1 MALIELFAFVLC
13 EYIKAI
19 AITFINI
26 VSKNQSLDANL
37 ASDSNWR
44 PNANWRPAPLKP
56 PYLWGSSSNF
66 QSLGP
71 SPNLQSWGSS
81 SNFQSSN
88 FQPPNFPAVSTSTH
102 AQITNSASWY
112 TITDSKAITLLPS
125 GVEFDKVIIFEM
137 FP

>member
-26 VSKNQSLDANL
+26 VSKNQSLDADL

-44 PNANWRPAPLKP
+44 PNQNLAPDSNWRPAPLKP
-56 PYLWGSSSNF
+56 PY
-66 QSLGP
+66 
-71 SPNLQSWGSS
+71 SWGSS
-81 SNFQSSN
+81 SNFQSWGSSPNLQSSGPSSN
-88 FQPPNFPAVSTSTH
+88 FQPSNFQPVLTSTH

-125 GVEFDKVIIFEM
+125 GVEFDKVIIF
-137 FP
+137 